1 MDFNGHSQ
9 DDTNAM
15 PAQTIEASDVGEM
28 AAGGLGI
35 ADVLFPARPP
45 VPVNARV
52 IRGFSFHDEA
62 KPRGLAGAAG
72 YFASKQIEFDSDSD

>member
-1 MDFNGHSQ
+1 MDFNGHAQ
-9 DDTNAM
+9 DDTNEIVA
-15 PAQTIEASDVGEM
+15 PAIEATERGEM

-35 ADVLFPARPP
+35 ADVLFPAKPP
-45 VPVNARV
+45 APVNARL

-72 YFASKQIEFDSDSD
+72 YFASKQIEFDSE

>member
-1 MDFNGHSQ
+1 MDFNGQAQ
-9 DDTNAM
+9 DDPNAV
-15 PAQTIEASDVGEM
+15 PAQASETPEPGEM

-35 ADVLFPARPP
+35 ADVLFPATPP
-45 VPVNARV
+45 APVNARL

-72 YFASKQIEFDSDSD
+72 FFASKRISPDFE